1 MPDPAAFPHTYRPA
15 PWRRAVGCAGLL
27 FLSLFLGLP
36 MLCFLSLAIRALLQD
51 PGLQAAIS
59 GGLCFIGP
67 LALLV
72 LLVLAQYGLGVLTDF
87 TGNDIEISPTGLEY
101 RVWPYLHIRCSWQ
114 ELERIGK
121 TLFTDAIYLKS
132 YQVIGPSWSLRKPLK
147 WFHFS
152 NQTTVPLFGRQ
163 GWPDGELKADL
174 LRFAPQLFDPLSGKP
189 RAAAAWLAPGAPT
202 QDERTY
208 AALSHAGALTIPVVV
223 PLVFWWLERKKSAYV
238 RFQALQALVYQVVM
252 LILSIGCVACLLVG
266 VLAPVNGL
274 VSDSGATHFESASHL
289 SVWIGLAAFMLGLV
303 LFLILLLMLVYA
315 TAASVRTY
323 QGADFRYPLIGKI
336 CSRDR

>member
-1 MPDPAAFPHTYRPA
+1 MPEPPTTSFHLYRPA

-36 MLCFLSLAIRALLQD
+36 MLCFLSLATRALLQD
-51 PGLQAAIS
+51 PGMQAAIT

-67 LALLV
+67 PALLV
-72 LLVLAQYGLGVLTDF
+72 LLVLARYGLGVLTDF
-87 TGNDIEISPTGLEY
+87 TGNYIEISPAGLEY
-101 RVWPYLHIRCSWQ
+101 RVWPYLHIRCGWQ
-114 ELERIGK
+114 ELERVGK
-121 TLFTDAIYLKS
+121 YLFTDVIYLKS
-132 YQVIGPSWSLRKPLK
+132 YQIIGPSWSLRKPLK
-147 WFHFS
+147 WFNFS
-152 NQTTVPLFGRQ
+152 DKTTVPLFGRQ

-208 AALSHAGALTIPVVV
+208 AALSHAGALTIPVAV
-223 PLVFWWLERKKSAYV
+223 PLIFWWLERKKSAYV
-238 RFQALQALVYQVVM
+238 RFQALQALVFQVVM

-274 VSDSGATHFESASHL
+274 VSGSGATHLSA
-289 SVWIGLAAFMLGLV
+289 WIVLAGFMLSLA

-315 TAASVRTY
+315 TAATVRTY
-323 QGADFRYPLIGKI
+323 QGADFRYPLIG
-336 CSRDR
+336 RWL